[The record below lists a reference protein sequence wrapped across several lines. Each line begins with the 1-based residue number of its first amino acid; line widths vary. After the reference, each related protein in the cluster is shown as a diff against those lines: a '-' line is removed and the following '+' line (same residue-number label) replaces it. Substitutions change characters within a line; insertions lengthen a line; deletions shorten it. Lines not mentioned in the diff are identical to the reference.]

1 MNLQA
6 PRLPLSRGAG
16 PNGLRGDPAAA
27 GQRLT
32 ERLSQIRNDL
42 SVSAAPS
49 HLPGKGRLE
58 VAPPK
63 GFPYEGKLS
72 AVRLTDEVGRAA

>member
-6 PRLPLSRGAG
+6 LRLPLSRGAG

-49 HLPGKGRLE
+49 HLP
-58 VAPPK
+58 
-63 GFPYEGKLS
+63 
-72 AVRLTDEVGRAA
+72 